1 MEVEAYK
8 SRLLCVLFKYQS
20 NTYIPYETLY
30 IACRIMGCY
39 ISSTSSMRESK
50 LGANAVPAGELTYTS
65 WIISPGAYCHIHNHL
80 SPLIPL
86 CVT

>member
-1 MEVEAYK
+1 MKLY
-8 SRLLCVLFKYQS
+8 
-20 NTYIPYETLY
+20 TLH
-30 IACRIMGCY
+30 AGCCY
-39 ISSTSSMRESK
+39 ISLTSSMRESK

-86 CVT
+86 CVTYKFIAKQHPTQVQLKVVQKE